1 MYLSWLPSFRAESL
15 FQQNQILIYLFI
27 YLTLSNMKVL
37 TYLTVWTAK
46 PVPVS
51 VDMSLYGGKEV

>member
-1 MYLSWLPSFRAESL
+1 MHFTSFRAESL

-27 YLTLSNMKVL
+27 YFTQSNMKVL
-37 TYLTVWTAK
+37 TYLSIWTAN

-51 VDMSLYGGKEV
+51 VDMSLRLYGGKEV